1 MALDI
6 DICAHPWAYAAQQPD
21 YDIRPVLQDIFAD
34 LKAGGFDG
42 VELMHTALQT
52 EEDLDRAAE
61 LSANYELPVI
71 GASFGGSMS
80 DRQAHAELLEHAEFL
95 LPGLE
100 GLGGHLLGVSTGPKR
115 GGRKSAQQLDAQAD
129 VLTHLIEL
137 GADHGVTI
145 NLHNHTYELE
155 DGEYELTENLK
166 RIPEIKLGP
175 DLNWLRRA
183 GVEPLDFLRR
193 YADRI
198 VYLHLRDQQGD
209 RWVEALGDGDE
220 DYVQL
225 GRVLSEIGF
234 TGRAAIEL
242 AHEPDTVCTR
252 SMGEDF
258 KLSCERLRAA
268 FAQV

>member
-34 LKAGGFDG
+34 LKTAGFEGI
-42 VELMHTALQT
+42 ELMNTALQT
-52 EEDLDRAAE
+52 EEDLQRAAE

-80 DRQAHAELLEHAEFL
+80 DRQAHAELLEQAELL
-95 LPGLE
+95 LPVLE
-100 GLGGHLLGVSTGPKR
+100 RLGGHLLGISTR
-115 GGRKSAQQLDAQAD
+115 GSPDGRKTVEELDIQAEL
-129 VLTHLIEL
+129 LTRLIEL

-145 NLHNHTYELE
+145 NLHNHTYEVE
-155 DGEYELTENLK
+155 DGEHELTENLK
-166 RIPEIKLGP
+166 RLPEIKLGP

-193 YADRI
+193 HADRI

-225 GRVLSEIGF
+225 SRVLSEIGF
-234 TGRAAIEL
+234 TGKAAIEL
-242 AHEPDTVCTR
+242 AHEPDTVFTR
-252 SMGEDF
+252 SMGENF